1 MTLASL
7 KKDLRR
13 QAHSDKKKVMQSFF
27 KTGNGEYGYGDIFL
41 GVSVP
46 EQRLLAKQYTHL
58 KVEDIKTVLYSKIHE
73 ERFCA
78 IILLTEQY
86 KKNPD
91 KIYQFYLTHAKQ
103 VNNWDLVDA
112 SAPHI
117 VGNYVLTRKK
127 ERMILFKLAQSTNL
141 WEKRISIVAT
151 QTLIKHQEYKETFK
165 LCEVLMS
172 DSHDLIHKA
181 CGWMLREVGKYCS
194 QEVLELFLLE
204 HKTNM
209 PRTMLRYAIEG
220 FPEEK
225 RKLFLLKK

>member
-7 KKDLRR
+7 KQDLRR
-13 QAHSDKKKVMQSFF
+13 QANPDKKKVMQSFF
-27 KTGNGEYGYGDIFL
+27 KTGDGEYGYGDIFL

-46 EQRLLAKQYTHL
+46 QQRLLVKQYAHL
-58 KVEDIKTVLYSKIHE
+58 SLDDIKKLLYSTIHE

-78 IILLTEQY
+78 IILLT
-86 KKNPD
+86 KH
-91 KIYQFYLTHAKQ
+91 YQKQPEKTYRFYLTHAKQ

-117 VGNYVLTRKK
+117 VGQYLLERKK
-127 ERMILFKLAQSTNL
+127 EREVLYKLATASNL

-151 QTLIKHQEYKETFK
+151 QTLIKHQEYEETVK
-165 LCEVLMS
+165 LCKVLMS

-194 QEVLELFLLE
+194 QDILEQFLNE
-204 HKTNM
+204 HKSMM
-209 PRTMLRYAIEG
+209 PRTMLRYAIER

-225 RKLFLLKK
+225 RKEFLRK